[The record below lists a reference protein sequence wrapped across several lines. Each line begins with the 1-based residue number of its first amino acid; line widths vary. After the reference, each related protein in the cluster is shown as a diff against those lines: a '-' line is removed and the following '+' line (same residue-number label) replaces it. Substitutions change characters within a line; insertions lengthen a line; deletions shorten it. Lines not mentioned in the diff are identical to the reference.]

1 MNASRLIGFL
11 IGSIFS
17 VLIIYYLKNLE
28 TIGCKCAL
36 NFKHHYIFIF
46 TCIVLSLGLLNVF
59 FSEFRMFKIIMS
71 IVAIPYVIAAIVNIV
86 FTIQYVDEMAKINC
100 DCSESVFRTMMFILA
115 IINACVWGLTILI
128 FIYIFWIISTP
139 NKNKL
144 LKVMLKQVTKQN

>member
-1 MNASRLIGFL
+1 MDASRLIGFL

-59 FSEFRMFKIIMS
+59 FSEFRMFKIIMA
-71 IVAIPYVIAAIVNIV
+71 IIAIPYVIAAIVNLV

-100 DCSESVFRTMMFILA
+100 DCSESVFRTMMYILA
-115 IINACVWGLTILI
+115 IINACVWGLSILI
-128 FIYIFWIISTP
+128 IIYLFWIINNSS
-139 NKNKL
+139 KNKL
-144 LKVMLKQVTKQN
+144 LKTILKTITKQN